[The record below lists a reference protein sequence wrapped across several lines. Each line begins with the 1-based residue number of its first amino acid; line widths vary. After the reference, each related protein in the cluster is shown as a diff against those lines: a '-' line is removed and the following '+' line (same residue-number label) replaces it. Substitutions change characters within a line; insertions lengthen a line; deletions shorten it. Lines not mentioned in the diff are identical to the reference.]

1 MRVHGATRSAH
12 FTIRNLVYFMR
23 SSSLPARLRHARN
36 ARRRSQRRSAIIAT
50 GLAVGLIATAAAT
63 TVPPI
68 SAAEASA
75 RSGGFALA
83 SFTMPEEPTAVITAD
98 GTDEISSDASEAIDD
113 ANSAIDAAAQVTAD
127 VKKADLKLADDVDT
141 TVDTSK
147 LGAAVERLSAGL
159 DLPAPLV
166 PDLIDDVTVLVRTV
180 KADAKELRGELDHA
194 KKVHAKKVAAAKAKR
209 EAAARAKASAEAAA
223 AAEASS
229 STAAAAP
236 VPVAAGGGA
245 SPAEA
250 QSIAKSMLGSYGW
263 NGDQFSC
270 LVSLWNKESG
280 WNYRAYNASS
290 GAYGIPQALPGSK
303 MGSAGADWETNA
315 ATQIRW
321 GLGYISGR
329 YGSPCGAWS
338 HSQSVGWY

>member
-1 MRVHGATRSAH
+1 
-12 FTIRNLVYFMR
+12 MR
-23 SSSLPARLRHARN
+23 SSSLPARLRRARN

-50 GLAVGLIATAAAT
+50 GLAFGLVVTAAAT

-75 RSGGFALA
+75 QTGGFALA
-83 SFTMPEEPTAVITAD
+83 SFTMPEEPTAIVTVD
-98 GTDEISSDASEAIDD
+98 GTDEISTDATGAIDD
-113 ANSAIDAAAQVTAD
+113 ANAVIAAAAQVTAD
-127 VKKADLKLADDVDT
+127 VKKADLKLGDDVAT
-141 TVDTSK
+141 TVDTSE
-147 LGAAVERLSAGL
+147 LGSAVERLSAGL

-166 PDLIDDVTVLVRTV
+166 PGLIDDVAVLTVSV
-180 KADAKELRGELDHA
+180 KADAKELRGALDHA
-194 KKVHAKKVAAAKAKR
+194 KKVKAKKEAAAKAKR
-209 EAAARAKASAEAAA
+209 EAAARAKAEAAA
-223 AAEASS
+223 AA
-229 STAAAAP
+229 AAAETSGGEAVAAPAP
-236 VPVAAGGGA
+236 VASGGGA

-263 NGDQFSC
+263 SGNQFSC

-303 MGSAGADWETNA
+303 MGSAGADWQTNA